1 LVYNRPELAATWRVS
16 AKPMKEWIKSFYES
30 DPVAQRA
37 QAQPERGFTIND
49 EGLILFQGRIYIP
62 QGARREFVRE

>member
-1 LVYNRPELAATWRVS
+1 
-16 AKPMKEWIKSFYES
+16 MKEWIESFYES

-62 QGARREFVRE
+62 